1 MGEDALY
8 IMLEKARVLDLNIN
22 ILGSNMVI
30 KGQFQINFQFL
41 ENVLK
46 ISKTLSDDILEN
58 ILSGNNRFEIFTNF

>member
-30 KGQFQINFQFL
+30 KGQIQINFRFFRKCL
-41 ENVLK
+41 EN
-46 ISKTLSDDILEN
+46 
-58 ILSGNNRFEIFTNF
+58 F